1 MSLELLNAGLSREVQ
16 ALVAE
21 GRAKAPERVIVEVLP
36 ARGDRGP
43 RYRLDGHGDKP
54 FIRMNSNSY
63 LSLSH
68 HPAVIAAADEAT
80 HRFGAGP
87 GAVRF
92 IDGTFQPHVDLEAR
106 IAAFMGRP
114 SAKIFNSAY
123 TTNLGLALALQNKRT
138 FWIGDALN
146 HNCIIR
152 AMRIANVPRANK
164 AIFRH
169 NDMDHLARC
178 IEQVPEGIERVIVI
192 FDGVFS
198 MRGDHAPIADI
209 HRVLEPHRRRFAE
222 GLVTVVDDS
231 HGIGAFGATGRGT
244 EEAAGARVDIA
255 VGTFGKAFGVNGGF
269 VLGSP
274 EVVEAIRQKADTY
287 IYTNP
292 LSAADCAAA
301 KAAVDVADSEEG
313 RARLQHVRDRIA
325 QFRAGIAAL
334 GMETIP
340 GIHPVTPL
348 MVRDTERTRRMVD
361 GFTEHGVLVV
371 GLNYPVVPEGDQT
384 IRFQINAAHTA
395 ADIDEVLAVLERL
408 R

>member
-1 MSLELLNAGLSREVQ
+1 MSLARLNAGLTRDIE
-16 ALVAE
+16 ALHAE
-21 GRAKAPERVIVEVLP
+21 GRAKAPERVIVDYLAP
-36 ARGDRGP
+36 TGDRGP
-43 RYRLDGHGDKP
+43 RYKLAGFGDQP

-68 HPAVIAAADEAT
+68 HPDVMHAADEAT

-92 IDGTFQPHVDLEAR
+92 IDGTFSSHVDLEER
-106 IAAFMGRP
+106 IAAFLGRP
-114 SAKIFNSAY
+114 AAKIFNSAY
-123 TTNLGLALALQNKRT
+123 TANLGLALTLQNKKT
-138 FWIGDALN
+138 FWVGDALN

-152 AMRIANVPRANK
+152 AMRIANVPRENK

-169 NDMDHLARC
+169 NDMAHLAEC
-178 IEQVPEGIERVIVI
+178 VANIPDTIERVIVI

-198 MRGDHAPIADI
+198 MRGDHALIPEINA
-209 HRVLEPHRRRFAE
+209 VLEPHRNRFKE

-231 HGIGAFGATGRGT
+231 HGIGAYGTTGRGT
-244 EEAAGARVDIA
+244 EEVAGAPVDIN

-269 VLGSP
+269 VAASG
-274 EVVEAIRQKADTY
+274 EVIEAIRQKADTY

-301 KAAVDVADSEEG
+301 KAAVDIADSAEG
-313 RARLQHVRDRIA
+313 LQRLRHVQARIA
-325 QFRAGIAAL
+325 QFRGGIDAL
-334 GMETIP
+334 GLETID
-340 GIHPVTPL
+340 GVHPVTPL
-348 MVRDTERTRRMVD
+348 MVRNTEKTRRMVQ

-384 IRFQINAAHTA
+384 IRFQINASHTA
-395 ADIDEVLAVLERL
+395 ADID
-408 R
+408 